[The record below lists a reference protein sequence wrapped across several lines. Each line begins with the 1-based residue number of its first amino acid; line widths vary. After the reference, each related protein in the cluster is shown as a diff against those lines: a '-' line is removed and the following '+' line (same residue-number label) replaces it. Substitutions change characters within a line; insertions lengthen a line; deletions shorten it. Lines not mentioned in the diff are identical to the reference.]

1 MVERA
6 EKTIAVWSRML
17 TLWALN
23 SLEDRGSIVKKGMK
37 SKLTPY
43 FSVIAEYGEA
53 AYGGCW
59 EIRMFLTVMY
69 SHSFYKTIAVAT
81 RIPVGKISRAQR
93 YKIAENTERVFLK
106 ICASLTMQ
114 MKYSRA
120 AS

>member
-1 MVERA
+1 MFTRC
-6 EKTIAVWSRML
+6 
-17 TLWALN
+17 ALN
-23 SLEDRGSIVKKGMK
+23 SLDESGSMVKNGTK

-53 AYGGCW
+53 ALGGCW
-59 EIRMFLTVMY
+59 EIRIFLTVM
-69 SHSFYKTIAVAT
+69 SFYKTIAVAT
-81 RIPVGKISRAQR
+81 KIPVGKNSRAQR